1 MTDMNLCCKVCGK
14 TTNIRRCSKCQQQFY
29 CSQEHQR
36 LDWRNSHKK
45 VCKPPEQQVSVGIKA
60 TTAPHQQQSTSTTQQ
75 QKYPDSGLQKLPEQG
90 TSESEILSVRAV
102 PLASNHNHTTNE
114 NLDFREDEKDK
125 KLLPSNTML
134 VGDSRLNVNF
144 RRSVEEQQRLE
155 EFCRNLIN
163 DMNEFGVCAMD
174 NFLGEE
180 RGHKV
185 RDEVINMYSAGL
197 FKDGQLVSNKGMQDL
212 RHIRGDKI
220 IWISG
225 KEPGCTNIDYLINQV
240 DSIITLANKMKN
252 NGKLGQYTIRERTKA
267 MVACYP
273 GYGSHYVKHVDNPN
287 RDGRCITA
295 IYYLNPNWDV
305 SQSGGLLR
313 IFPEGSV
320 DQVADIP
327 PNFDRILF
335 FWSDRRNPHEVQP
348 SHRTRYAIT
357 LWYLDA
363 KERELALMRYQKEK
377 DCKTNDANNLN
388 PNT

>member
-1 MTDMNLCCKVCGK
+1 MMNDVVRCCKVCGE
-14 TTNIRRCSKCQQQFY
+14 TANIRRCSKCTQVFY

-36 LDWRNSHKK
+36 LDWRSHKR
-45 VCKPPEQQVSVGIKA
+45 VCHPPGHSPGA
-60 TTAPHQQQSTSTTQQ
+60 ASTSVQQ
-75 QKYPDSGLQKLPEQG
+75 PENRVQLPEQG
-90 TSESEILSVRAV
+90 TSESEILSARAE
-102 PLASNHNHTTNE
+102 PLANE
-114 NLDFREDEKDK
+114 NLDFRELIDEKDK
-125 KLLPSNTML
+125 KFLPSTML
-134 VGDSRLNVNF
+134 VGDSDSRLNVNF
-144 RRSVEEQQRLE
+144 RRSLEEQQRLE
-155 EFCRNLIN
+155 DLCMNLIR
-163 DMNEFGVCAMD
+163 DMNAYGVCVMD
-174 NFLGEE
+174 KFLGDE
-180 RGHKV
+180 RGNKV

-197 FKDGQLVSNKGMQDL
+197 FKDGQLVSNKGRRDL

-220 IWISG
+220 IWING
-225 KEPGCTNIDYLINQV
+225 KEPGCRNIDYLINQV
-240 DSIITLANKMKN
+240 DSIITIANKMKN
-252 NGKLGQYTIRERTKA
+252 NGKLGQYTIRERTMA

-273 GYGSHYVKHVDNPN
+273 GSGSHYVKHVDNPN

-305 SQSGGLLR
+305 HQDGGLLR

-327 PNFDRILF
+327 PLFDRILF

-363 KERELALMRYQKEK
+363 KERETALLRYQKEK
-377 DCKTNDANNLN
+377 DCNKINEKNNIV